1 MSKNTNFVFMSTG
14 LFEHLSET
22 EAYVFSFVSYFACDK
37 QKGKLFKRSTISLCN
52 NLGYSPNT
60 IRSAIN
66 SLVEKKFLEHAE
78 KPANTTNN
86 LKYSYIEEVSH
97 HLTIGTHEFAKEFS
111 SELAEL
117 LYGLR
122 GAKKLT
128 KRPLKNVFFKVYVT
142 ALQASKKGEKW
153 KRNQSRHLHKV
164 LVLHGFLH
172 NKSKWNDKYVKTSL
186 ALSVPYLSTM
196 MQWSRST
203 VRRVINTLVEL
214 GFVSLKLDTKRVVF
228 TRVKMA
234 EKVRA
239 GYTALRST
247 LGKVQ
252 YATFIPTQVTK
263 VRNDGLKRPGASATP
278 AEHSAFLA
286 AMKNKHSC

>member
-14 LFEHLSET
+14 LFEYLSET

-128 KRPLKNVFFKVYVT
+128 KRPLKNVFFKVREK
-142 ALQASKKGEKW
+142 KKGTKQYDKLSNQQRFHEVRESDFVFLVNFTDYLDTGLFLDQRRTGPSLEKW
-153 KRNQSRHLHKV
+153 
-164 LVLHGFLH
+164 
-172 NKSKWNDKYVKTSL
+172 
-186 ALSVPYLSTM
+186 P
-196 MQWSRST
+196 
-203 VRRVINTLVEL
+203 E
-214 GFVSLKLDTKRVVF
+214 
-228 TRVKMA
+228 
-234 EKVRA
+234 VRA
-239 GYTALRST
+239 S
-247 LGKVQ
+247 
-252 YATFIPTQVTK
+252 
-263 VRNDGLKRPGASATP
+263 
-278 AEHSAFLA
+278 
-286 AMKNKHSC
+286 